1 MRRTITLK
9 ARPALKSKYHA
20 LLREDWGR
28 QTAERVLDLLG
39 ELLRASGVRLVFPW
53 EDSGKTA
60 RDRRGEV
67 NLGADDFGELLE
79 LLERVRL
86 PQLPPLPL
94 AAEKL
99 FVRPGGKLALAATRA
114 WVYLIF
120 QAVCEIRG
128 EAGFF
133 RDLQSLL
140 YLNVV
145 DWLLP
150 ELRSAGLAGE
160 HDVLLGAL
168 GYHCTAVWPDEPA
181 HQQYLLAILARAIGD
196 SGLEGRALLDSFRL
210 ADPGEH
216 DYLTLAQSYWFFLLE
231 NHRHEDAEAFL
242 LDVYRQAPSEMLAE
256 VKKMIADTFR
266 GRLVAS

>member
-160 HDVLLGAL
+160 HDVLLGDW
-168 GYHCTAVWPDEPA
+168 GITAPRFGPTSLPTNNTFWPSSPE
-181 HQQYLLAILARAIGD
+181 
-196 SGLEGRALLDSFRL
+196 
-210 ADPGEH
+210 
-216 DYLTLAQSYWFFLLE
+216 
-231 NHRHEDAEAFL
+231 
-242 LDVYRQAPSEMLAE
+242 PSETAGLRA
-256 VKKMIADTFR
+256 
-266 GRLVAS
+266 GRCWTPSAWPTPGSTIT